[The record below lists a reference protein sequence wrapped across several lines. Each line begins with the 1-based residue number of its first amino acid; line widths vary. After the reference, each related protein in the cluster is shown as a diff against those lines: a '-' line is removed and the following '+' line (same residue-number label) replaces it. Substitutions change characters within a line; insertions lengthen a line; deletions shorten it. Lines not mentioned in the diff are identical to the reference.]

1 MAIKMVH
8 HVCIQTEKYK
18 ESLDFYNKILGFEI
32 INVSENF
39 HNRKYNTWLKLGD
52 FMIELQTPKVGDK
65 FDKWSNLNSGPV
77 HMGFLVEN
85 VEHEYER
92 IKNLGYTDFKVKN
105 GEVRLR
111 VMTIRHSTLVVSW
124 YEGVYHKVS
133 VEEK

>member
-52 FMIELQTPKVGDK
+52 FMIEL
-65 FDKWSNLNSGPV
+65 
-77 HMGFLVEN
+77 
-85 VEHEYER
+85 
-92 IKNLGYTDFKVKN
+92 
-105 GEVRLR
+105 RLR
-111 VMTIRHSTLVVSW
+111 LVINLIN
-124 YEGVYHKVS
+124 GAI
-133 VEEK
+133 

>member
-1 MAIKMVH
+1 MCLVYMAVSYTH
-8 HVCIQTEKYK
+8 LDVYK
-18 ESLDFYNKILGFEI
+18 RQ
-32 INVSENF
+32 
-39 HNRKYNTWLKLGD
+39 RKYNTWLKLGD

-105 GEVRLR
+105 
-111 VMTIRHSTLVVSW
+111 
-124 YEGVYHKVS
+124 
-133 VEEK
+133 

>member
-1 MAIKMVH
+1 M
-8 HVCIQTEKYK
+8 
-18 ESLDFYNKILGFEI
+18 YNNKGCKTLGFEI

-85 VEHEYER
+85 VEYEYER

-105 GEVRLR
+105 GE
-111 VMTIRHSTLVVSW
+111 II
-124 YEGVYHKVS
+124 YS
-133 VEEK
+133 VEGEKLFKIKAPEGTEIEIRDTDIM

>member
-85 VEHEYER
+85 VEYEYER

-105 GEVRLR
+105 GE
-111 VMTIRHSTLVVSW
+111 II
-124 YEGVYHKVS
+124 YS
-133 VEEK
+133 VECEKLFKIKAPEGTEIEIRDTDIM